1 MTQIEFDDITAEA
14 LREAAERQNMS
25 VAEFVRVRLLILR
38 PGVSASGHDA
48 SNFDTELNGLL
59 FAGSTLPSDFSRA
72 DIYSDHD

>member
-48 SNFDTELNGLL
+48 SNFDTELNG
-59 FAGSTLPSDFSRA
+59 
-72 DIYSDHD
+72 